1 MRERNDREARS
12 FRHLRRAARRHAA
25 CDLISTFM
33 GPRAAAAVLAALVV
47 LATATARPS
56 ATSPTLVVSAVNG
69 MRADG
74 RVAVTVEGTFDFP
87 NAVQVGYPLQLVVFQ
102 GTGFVRFP
110 IGGTPQAGQSSLL
123 ADGRIDPGD
132 VPGLLAAGSPTPAD
146 VRIVSLSSARAV
158 LALPGDFQAGAATV
172 QAFADLADGRVLSN
186 PLALVLP

>member
-33 GPRAAAAVLAALVV
+33 GPRAAAAVLAALGG
-47 LATATARPS
+47 LATGTARPS
-56 ATSPTLVVSAVNG
+56 ATGPTLVVSAVTG

-102 GTGFVRFP
+102 GTRFVRFP
-110 IGGTPQAGQSSLL
+110 IGEAPGG
-123 ADGRIDPGD
+123 GRG
-132 VPGLLAAGSPTPAD
+132 G
-146 VRIVSLSSARAV
+146 
-158 LALPGDFQAGAATV
+158 
-172 QAFADLADGRVLSN
+172 
-186 PLALVLP
+186 